1 MAAADRDILKNYG
14 NDKVDDEDQI
24 IQDAMEEDLLDTMN
38 KQEMK
43 EIMAER
49 MEKEEDG
56 DIYRQKK
63 IH

>member
-1 MAAADRDILKNYG
+1 
-14 NDKVDDEDQI
+14 
-24 IQDAMEEDLLDTMN
+24 MEEDLLDTMN
-38 KQEMK
+38 QQEMK

-56 DIYRQKK
+56 DVYRQKK